1 MAIQRLRG
9 SKLVLKIDNV
19 DYAAEISEWKFPKEE
34 TKDAGTK
41 TFGDVM
47 KGSVG
52 KATLEVTIVQSTSA
66 EALLMKV
73 FDNPGKDNVP
83 FVLAPHANDTP
94 TVDEPH
100 WIGTLA
106 FPKLRPA
113 IGIKAGDDD
122 STTEIEF
129 TIRTREKKTQA

>member
-34 TKDAGTK
+34 MKDVETK
-41 TFGDVM
+41 TFGDIM
-47 KGSVG
+47 KDSVG

-73 FDNPGKDNVP
+73 FDNPGKGNVP
-83 FVLAPHANDTP
+83 FVLAPHANDT
-94 TVDEPH
+94 
-100 WIGTLA
+100 
-106 FPKLRPA
+106 
-113 IGIKAGDDD
+113 
-122 STTEIEF
+122 
-129 TIRTREKKTQA
+129 TRRNRS